1 MFVPELAPT
10 SSSRLWI
17 SFFELVYI
25 MLAIEIT
32 HIGNIYTTGIGSY
45 YTSDFFFFLES
56 QLDIY
61 QYSTDWMEF

>member
-1 MFVPELAPT
+1 
-10 SSSRLWI
+10 
-17 SFFELVYI
+17 